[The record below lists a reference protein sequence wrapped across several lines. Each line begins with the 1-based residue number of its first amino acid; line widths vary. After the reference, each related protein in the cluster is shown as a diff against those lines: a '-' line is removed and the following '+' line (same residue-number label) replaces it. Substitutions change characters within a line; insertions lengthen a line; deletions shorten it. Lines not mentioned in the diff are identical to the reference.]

1 MKTFKLA
8 AAPRVGLG
16 KKATKALRAN
26 NQIPAVI
33 NGGELVDLP
42 YNGKLEEG
50 QKVVEIE
57 NGKGLITTDIVVT
70 SDAVRKLIYSP
81 EIFAVDIELNG
92 KDKMAV
98 LKDSQFHPVKDT
110 VLHIDFLEVND
121 KKPVVI
127 EVPVKLV
134 GHAEGVKAGGKLGL
148 SMRRLKVK
156 AIYTNVPECLEI
168 NVDNLGL
175 GQSLQVGDLHFEG
188 LELVNAKNAVVCAV
202 QLTRAAR
209 GAQAAA
215 E

>member
-70 SDAVRKLIYSP
+70 SDAVRKLI
-81 EIFAVDIELNG
+81 
-92 KDKMAV
+92 
-98 LKDSQFHPVKDT
+98 
-110 VLHIDFLEVND
+110 
-121 KKPVVI
+121 
-127 EVPVKLV
+127 
-134 GHAEGVKAGGKLGL
+134 
-148 SMRRLKVK
+148 
-156 AIYTNVPECLEI
+156 
-168 NVDNLGL
+168 
-175 GQSLQVGDLHFEG
+175 
-188 LELVNAKNAVVCAV
+188 
-202 QLTRAAR
+202 
-209 GAQAAA
+209 
-215 E
+215 